1 MSFGVTSL
9 ILMRL
14 VAVGFLSAL
23 SLLAQQTAWAPYNS
37 AFNHF
42 YNLDYDQAI
51 AELEKA
57 LAAEPNSINLHNY
70 MAQCIQFREMFK
82 VGALESELVTGNN
95 SFLRR
100 PKIDTTPEIEKRFFD
115 EVQKALSLAEARLK
129 KDPNDTKALYAL
141 GVTYGLR
148 GNWNFLV
155 RKAWREALRDATTA
169 RKMHN
174 RITELDP
181 SDYDA
186 RLVQGANDYIIGS
199 LPPLYKMLGFLVGY
213 RGDREKGIR
222 TLREVAEKGK
232 ANSVDAKVFLCAI
245 YRREEKWQAAA
256 PLLEDLIQ
264 RFPGN
269 YLLRFEQAQMFSS
282 TGQKD
287 KAIATIQKV
296 AELKRSGAPGFV
308 DLAVERIYYQIG
320 NIQFWYKDYEQ
331 AVDNL
336 KKATSGS
343 TALDLNTGTLAW
355 MRLGQVYDLTNRRD
369 LAMEAYKKAIAFA
382 PQAEAAKESR
392 RYLSNPYRREG

>member
-1 MSFGVTSL
+1 
-9 ILMRL
+9 MRL

-23 SLLAQQTAWAPYNS
+23 SLFAQQTAWAPYNS

-42 YNLDYDQAI
+42 YNLEYDEAI
-51 AELEKA
+51 AELQKG
-57 LAAEPNSINLHNY
+57 LAADPNSINLHNY
-70 MAQCIQFREMFK
+70 LAECIQFREMFK

-100 PKIDTTPEIEKRFFD
+100 PKIDTTPEIEKLFFD
-115 EVQKALSLAEARLK
+115 EVQQALSLAEARLK
-129 KDPNDTKALYAL
+129 TNPNDTKALYAL

-155 RKAWREALRDATTA
+155 RKSWRDALRDATTA

-174 RITELDP
+174 RVTELDP

-186 RLVQGANDYIIGS
+186 RLVQGAHDYIIGS
-199 LPPLYKMLGFLVGY
+199 LPTFYKMLGFLVGY

-222 TLREVAEKGK
+222 TLQEVADKGK

-245 YRREEKWQAAA
+245 YRREEKWRAAE
-256 PLLEDLIQ
+256 PLLDDLIQ
-264 RFPGN
+264 RFPRN
-269 YLLRFEQAQMFSS
+269 YLLRFEQAQMYSS
-282 TGQKD
+282 TGRKD

-296 AELKRSGAPGFV
+296 AELKKSGAPGFV
-308 DLAVERIYYQIG
+308 DLAAERIYYQIG
-320 NIQFWYKDYEQ
+320 NIQFWYKDYDR

-336 KKATSGS
+336 KKATGGASS
-343 TALDLNTGTLAW
+343 LDLNTGTLAW
-355 MRLGQVYDLTNRRD
+355 MRLGQVYDLTNQRN

-392 RYLSNPYRREG
+392 RYLSSPYRL

>member
-1 MSFGVTSL
+1 
-9 ILMRL
+9 
-14 VAVGFLSAL
+14 
-23 SLLAQQTAWAPYNS
+23 
-37 AFNHF
+37 
-42 YNLDYDQAI
+42 
-51 AELEKA
+51 
-57 LAAEPNSINLHNY
+57 
-70 MAQCIQFREMFK
+70 
-82 VGALESELVTGNN
+82 
-95 SFLRR
+95 
-100 PKIDTTPEIEKRFFD
+100 
-115 EVQKALSLAEARLK
+115 VQKALTLAEARLK
-129 KDPNDTKALYAL
+129 TNPKDTKALYAL

-174 RITELDP
+174 RVTELDP

-186 RLVQGANDYIIGS
+186 RLVQGAHDYIIGS

-213 RGDREKGIR
+213 RGDREKGIH

-296 AELKRSGAPGFV
+296 AEMKKSGAPGFV
-308 DLAVERIYYQIG
+308 DLAFERIYFHIG
-320 NIQFWYKDYEQ
+320 NIQFWYRDYNE

-336 KKATSGS
+336 TKAASGS
-343 TALDLNTGTLAW
+343 SALDLNTGTLAW
-355 MRLGQVYDLTNRRD
+355 MRLGQVYDLTNRRN
-369 LAMEAYKKAIAFA
+369 LAMEAYKKAIAVA
-382 PQAEAAKESR
+382 PQAEGAKEAR
-392 RYLSNPYRREG
+392 RYLSSPYKREG

>member
-1 MSFGVTSL
+1 
-9 ILMRL
+9 MRL
-14 VAVGFLSAL
+14 VAVGFLSAW
-23 SLLAQQTAWAPYNS
+23 SLFAQQTAWAPYNS

-57 LAAEPNSINLHNY
+57 LAAEPDSVNLHNY

-100 PKIDTTPEIEKRFFD
+100 PKIDTKPEIEKRFFD
-115 EVQKALSLAEARLK
+115 EVQNALSLAEVRLK
-129 KDPNDTKALYAL
+129 TNPNDTKALYAL

-155 RKAWREALRDATTA
+155 RKAWREALHDATTA

-174 RITELDP
+174 RVTELDP

-186 RLVQGANDYIIGS
+186 RLVQGAHDYIIGC
-199 LPPLYKMLGFLVGY
+199 LPAFYKMLGFLVGF
-213 RGDREKGIR
+213 RGDRERGIR
-222 TLREVAEKGK
+222 TLKEVADKGK
-232 ANSVDAKVFLCAI
+232 ANSVDAKVFLCVI
-245 YRREEKWQAAA
+245 YRREEKWPAAA
-256 PLLEDLIQ
+256 PLLEELIQ
-264 RFPGN
+264 RFPRN
-269 YLLRFEQAQMFSS
+269 YLLRFEQAQMLRQ

-287 KAIATIQKV
+287 NAIATIQKV
-296 AELKRSGAPGFV
+296 VELKKSGAPGFA
-308 DLAVERIYYQIG
+308 DLAEERIYYQIG
-320 NIQFWYKDYEQ
+320 NIQFWYRDYDQ

-336 KKATSGS
+336 KKAAGGS
-343 TALDLNTGTLAW
+343 ASLDLNTGTMAW
-355 MRLGQVYDLTNRRD
+355 MRLGQVYDMTNRRN
-369 LAMEAYKKAIAFA
+369 LAVEAYKKAVAFA

-392 RYLSNPYRREG
+392 RYLSSPYRREG

>member
-1 MSFGVTSL
+1 
-9 ILMRL
+9 MRL
-14 VAVGFLSAL
+14 VAVGFLSAW
-23 SLLAQQTAWAPYNS
+23 SLFAQQTAWAPYNS

-57 LAAEPNSINLHNY
+57 LAAEPDSVNLHNY

-100 PKIDTTPEIEKRFFD
+100 PKIDTKPEIEKRFFD
-115 EVQKALSLAEARLK
+115 EVQKALSLAEVRLK
-129 KDPNDTKALYAL
+129 TNPNDTKALYAL

-174 RITELDP
+174 RVTELDP

-186 RLVQGANDYIIGS
+186 RLVQGAHDYIIGC
-199 LPPLYKMLGFLVGY
+199 LPAFYKMLGFLVGF
-213 RGDREKGIR
+213 RGDRERGIR
-222 TLREVAEKGK
+222 TLKEVADKGK
-232 ANSVDAKVFLCAI
+232 ANSVDAKVFLCVI
-245 YRREEKWQAAA
+245 YRREEKWPAAA
-256 PLLEDLIQ
+256 PLLEELIQ
-264 RFPGN
+264 RFPRN
-269 YLLRFEQAQMFSS
+269 YLLRFEQAQMLSS
-282 TGQKD
+282 TGHKD
-287 KAIATIQKV
+287 QAIATIQRV
-296 AELKRSGAPGFV
+296 AELKKSGAPGFA
-308 DLAVERIYYQIG
+308 DLAAEKIYYQIG
-320 NIQFWYKDYEQ
+320 NIQFWYRDYDQ

-336 KKATSGS
+336 KKAAGGS
-343 TALDLNTGTLAW
+343 ASLDLNTGTMAW
-355 MRLGQVYDLTNRRD
+355 MRLGQVYDMTNRRN
-369 LAMEAYKKAIAFA
+369 LAVEAYKKAVAFA

-392 RYLSNPYRREG
+392 RYLSSPYRREG

>member
-1 MSFGVTSL
+1 
-9 ILMRL
+9 MRFA
-14 VAVGFLSAL
+14 AVGFLSAL
-23 SLLAQQTAWAPYNS
+23 SLFAQQTAWAPYNS

-51 AELEKA
+51 SELEQA
-57 LAAEPNSINLHNY
+57 LAADPNSINLHNY

-115 EVQKALSLAEARLK
+115 EVQKAMSLAEARLRAN
-129 KDPNDTKALYAL
+129 PNDTKALYAL

-155 RKAWREALRDATTA
+155 RKSWREALKDATTA

-174 RITELDP
+174 RVTELDP

-186 RLVQGANDYIIGS
+186 RLVQGAHDYIIGS
-199 LPPLYKMLGFLVGY
+199 LPALYKMLGFLVGY
-213 RGDREKGIR
+213 RGDRERGIR
-222 TLREVAEKGK
+222 TLQEVAQKGR

-256 PLLEDLIQ
+256 PLLDDLIQ
-264 RFPGN
+264 RFPRN
-269 YLLRFEQAQMFSS
+269 YLLRFEQAQMYSS

-287 KAIATIQKV
+287 KAIGTIQKV
-296 AELKRSGAPGFV
+296 AELKKSGAPGYA
-308 DLAVERIYYQIG
+308 DLATERIYYQIG
-320 NIQFWYKDYEQ
+320 NIQFWYKDYDR

-336 KKATSGS
+336 KKATTGGP
-343 TALDLNTGTLAW
+343 TLDLNTGTLAW
-355 MRLGQVYDLTNRRD
+355 MRLGQVYDLTNRRE

-392 RYLSNPYRREG
+392 RYLSSPYRREG

>member
-1 MSFGVTSL
+1 
-9 ILMRL
+9 MRFA
-14 VAVGFLSAL
+14 AVGFLSAL
-23 SLLAQQTAWAPYNS
+23 SLFAQQTAWAPYNS

-51 AELEKA
+51 SELEQA
-57 LAAEPNSINLHNY
+57 LAADPNSINLHNY

-115 EVQKALSLAEARLK
+115 EVQKAMSLAEARLRAN
-129 KDPNDTKALYAL
+129 PNDTKALYAL

-155 RKAWREALRDATTA
+155 RKSWREALKDATTA

-174 RITELDP
+174 RVTELDP

-186 RLVQGANDYIIGS
+186 RLVQGAHDYIIGS
-199 LPPLYKMLGFLVGY
+199 LPALYKMLGFLVGY
-213 RGDREKGIR
+213 RGDRERGIR
-222 TLREVAEKGK
+222 TLQEVAQKGR

-256 PLLEDLIQ
+256 PLLDDLIQ
-264 RFPGN
+264 RFPRN
-269 YLLRFEQAQMFSS
+269 YLLRFEQAQMYSS

-287 KAIATIQKV
+287 KAIGTIQKV
-296 AELKRSGAPGFV
+296 AELKKSGAPGYA
-308 DLAVERIYYQIG
+308 DLATERIYYQIG
-320 NIQFWYKDYEQ
+320 NIQFWYKDYDR

-336 KKATSGS
+336 KKATTGGP
-343 TALDLNTGTLAW
+343 TLDLNTGTLAW

-392 RYLSNPYRREG
+392 RYLSSPYRREG